1 MKNKIKKIIVFLLIL
16 LLFYLVLDSYL
27 FNKKNEESK
36 FKFRITYMFIDYDK
50 TPKNAKM
57 SDYYSDDEE
66 TLFYSQTYEDV
77 IEEKKYY
84 VVHIKNINSI
94 ALDNIAEYAFAK
106 NNVLA
111 QMINDIKFDEK
122 KRNIYIPKKYFK
134 NSKKGDIPL
143 KMEILSRV
151 KKSQLKN
158 IKINVKTEK
167 ILPKSKITLVN
178 NNDLE
183 TKASIFKYNRG
194 NKFTKNDFKVY
205 VNNNN
210 IPLSKNEYDWNSKSG
225 TITLDKSSIEINNI
239 NVKFK
244 KISLFKQIFWIFSM
258 DVVSAKNTYT
268 SMGTF
273 TDTGDTYVN
282 LINATATTKNT
293 PYFYKGSS
301 SEYFCGGNTGIKV
314 SSSVTS
320 FNCTKQ
326 NGAAYYFTNSSDP
339 SAYKAYK
346 KAKKNSTKT
355 SNPDA
360 KKYVNQDF
368 LVKVSKLES
377 KSFSRSAEEK
387 TKDANGKDITITH
400 TRTVNVEFNKD
411 WAELWCTHV
420 ADGNSNNDST
430 GLDLTYEI
438 VGLTSSKLSM
448 KIDKGGTTVG
458 NQEATGYFRF
468 TKDSVSL
475 KVQKKVY
482 SIGLSSGAIGDG
494 SNLSLEDISFSLYGD
509 RNADGSCKADTYIMG
524 ADTDANGVAT
534 FNGLDANETYC
545 VQEDYTE
552 ADPDSS
558 VSSMKYVRVNKI
570 SGWSAAT
577 VTPTPGNEAAEPL
590 ELGKGQSCSTNGST
604 ATCNYYNTLV
614 RYCFKVNKRDLN
626 NAGAVFNSGTVKAC
640 DSFGNCTTNSDNQ
653 LIFAGYDYDTVKNG
667 LTISESTDTTP
678 VNSGSET
685 YYNTFHSSNGT
696 QTSSITLPFSTAI
709 AMSLNKD
716 ANGYYWSCPATNVA
730 TDAYDVKKYQ
740 CLVVN
745 KVDQDS
751 PSSGLAGAQFS
762 ASCTNG
768 QTSTA
773 TSKGSNGKTVLYAGK
788 EKSGITT
795 TCNVTELKPPKG
807 FGLTI
812 PSTKNNLSVWTMPES
827 TAAAYA
833 GQSDDQVAAAVENW
847 CGANSSATFENP
859 SLKLNWYKVLEDSK
873 TKINTTD
880 SNKTAKFSVTS
891 PDGKKVYHTASKK
904 NVTNSNKTETRSC
917 YVYSETSTGAGSDIF
932 ESDANGQV
940 CITSVPGE
948 NSEYTITE
956 TSPGQYHTFGDVNSL
971 KVKTSTDFAAM
982 TVTGDEVNTFI
993 NYPTRFEFGKNIVS
1007 SYSSTDE
1014 GSYKD
1019 LTTSEL
1025 RKLKFNVTDVSG
1037 QIVRFKK
1044 KRDANNNVIEGEYEY
1059 LDNTIDPQGE
1069 EEVTDLQLNSDRK
1082 IIIWHLPWADAS
1094 NADGALYSIKEK
1106 VEDGCTDQNGNTCNG
1121 NGFYYPEYNNAS
1133 DYQFRIYK
1141 TSNPV
1146 SVNKTEPK
1154 QSLSNTPTEIKF
1166 TKDDIYC
1173 KDSNCNSNYQNGTNG
1188 TTQDSVFENEEEIKV
1203 FDDIQFVLRDST
1215 GRDVTDHLIKVSDNE
1230 YRFVKDV
1237 NTLSDEL
1244 KAKLVKT
1251 DSSVVGNNLHTKD
1264 GTLKITHLCRESTYY
1279 IEEYKVPE
1287 HTVFILPTT
1296 IQFNGTVPS
1305 NWNWKGHPY
1314 VTYKVSNKESTKKTT
1329 PYSDTQVIDNTPT
1342 RILIY
1347 KKDSKYDY
1355 LIPDETTTFQ
1365 LYRCKK
1371 GEECHPT
1378 DDPDNTEN
1386 YERVRFWNRALIPGD
1401 KEDYKNDK
1409 TGLQTEV
1416 YKFVSTSDEKS
1427 MSESDLK
1434 SKTTYDLHP
1443 DHGVLVFRYLPA
1455 NYNYVLVET
1464 VAPKNYQLPVG
1475 RNAETSFKVVDNT
1488 VQVEDKDLPNKPTSV
1503 LIKKYA
1509 DDGKLLKGAEFKI
1522 YEVEDSNVCS
1532 KNLSPVNQK
1541 KKLLKL
1547 KTIRDGVYEARP
1559 EGDTDTIVTCSDRDD
1574 AKCSDIKTFVSKELT
1589 TKLTHDKY
1597 EDSWSKFEDESTSTA
1612 EGRQIELQEGVALI
1626 QYLEYDHCYV
1636 IEETKAPE
1644 GYSLPELKKR
1654 YTTITIKKNDEFAHD
1669 TNKDLINSPTPF
1681 KFYKYDEFNKL
1692 IDGAEFKLQ
1701 KLDDNK
1707 KYQDVTV
1714 TEIPTENGELFYK
1727 VDKDTDN
1734 TLIKT
1739 KGGTATIYYLTAGQY
1754 RVVETKAPG
1763 NKVLS
1768 KNLNLATFFVDE
1780 NGSVYGNSIIVN
1792 RSIVKTP
1799 VKNSASAELIVTIQ
1813 TGQTVIR
1820 YGIVIA
1826 VLVGM
1831 ISGLMILKEKK
1842 SRKDYNKDEK

>member
-1 MKNKIKKIIVFLLIL
+1 MKKKKKNVLIFILCLFVLVILFSFFNNKSIKKVKTDKKLFNVPVTYVVMDSNVPDNIEIKNATTKYKNNMLTFIPNVGIELIENGNYFVGKLVNSEINNNIVAFSFTKNNLNAEIVNDCIFDKKNKTIK
-16 LLFYLVLDSYL
+16 
-27 FNKKNEESK
+27 
-36 FKFRITYMFIDYDK
+36 
-50 TPKNAKM
+50 
-57 SDYYSDDEE
+57 
-66 TLFYSQTYEDV
+66 
-77 IEEKKYY
+77 
-84 VVHIKNINSI
+84 
-94 ALDNIAEYAFAK
+94 
-106 NNVLA
+106 
-111 QMINDIKFDEK
+111 
-122 KRNIYIPKKYFK
+122 IPKKYYKK
-134 NSKKGDIPL
+134 NSKRSEIQIEFITKTQNKKIKRTKISINQKYKLKKQVSVSGIDNITKFSIKANKYITKSNLTLFINDNYVCLDDSQYEYDPITRTISILLSPLTIKNVEVIVNRNIFSNLFVKNASAVSYNKMRAAGKLTAKPGLKNGDTFTITEVPVAYDASAGDTVTISHYDDADDTALYYECDKGNCTNYTGTSLYFTFHMNAGKTDKL
-143 KMEILSRV
+143 SFENGTYVKMYCSDHKSIADSKANPKMNLSVTVLSITDSYIILSFTGTSNFYTQV
-151 KKSQLKN
+151 PAGVLKFVWDNNFGKIIAKKYLY
-158 IKINVKTEK
+158 
-167 ILPKSKITLVN
+167 N
-178 NNDLE
+178 NGVRDQE
-183 TKASIFKYNRG
+183 
-194 NKFTKNDFKVY
+194 
-205 VNNNN
+205 
-210 IPLSKNEYDWNSKSG
+210 
-225 TITLDKSSIEINNI
+225 
-239 NVKFK
+239 
-244 KISLFKQIFWIFSM
+244 
-258 DVVSAKNTYT
+258 
-268 SMGTF
+268 
-273 TDTGDTYVN
+273 
-282 LINATATTKNT
+282 TTKNSEEFGFSIYDSLSDCQSDSDRLKKEKYT
-293 PYFYKGSS
+293 DQYSNVAFKKLEFGTYYVRETKCNSSKYACDTSCHGVTLNANDAVYDDKGNITGYEESVTLRYNLDAAGNVLDANDPIKNYFRYYCFTVRKNSTIANSDVSNISFQSS
-301 SEYFCGGNTGIKV
+301 ADQVNILQTLTTTSL
-314 SSSVTS
+314 SSSVTFGPYLWGTYYYRES
-320 FNCTKQ
+320 SDNSTHWNDNSGWKTASLYEASYSGTGYSGAYCPA
-326 NGAAYYFTNSSDP
+326 GAASDVTDTH
-339 SAYKAYK
+339 K
-346 KAKKNSTKT
+346 KWCIKVAKKDKATKKIITDKTATFRLCADSQCNVVLGTSRTKAGIATFMGLTHDGT
-355 SNPDA
+355 SN
-360 KKYVNQDF
+360 
-368 LVKVSKLES
+368 
-377 KSFSRSAEEK
+377 
-387 TKDANGKDITITH
+387 T
-400 TRTVNVEFNKD
+400 
-411 WAELWCTHV
+411 
-420 ADGNSNNDST
+420 
-430 GLDLTYEI
+430 
-438 VGLTSSKLSM
+438 
-448 KIDKGGTTVG
+448 GGTPYYVQEIDPPVG
-458 NQEATGYFRF
+458 Y
-468 TKDSVSL
+468 
-475 KVQKKVY
+475 
-482 SIGLSSGAIGDG
+482 AIGDPNPQLV
-494 SNLSLEDISFSLYGD
+494 SNVALLAEQNTDSTDPNSCTSDPNAASFYNPELIINWYKTTEDKKTMANGAVFKVK
-509 RNADGSCKADTYIMG
+509 NKDTKKYITVSNPE
-524 ADTDANGVAT
+524 AQTDDSNPTITKTCYKYTGTGTDQQASGTAMVSMNTRTTINGVAS
-534 FNGLDANETYC
+534 D
-545 VQEDYTE
+545 
-552 ADPDSS
+552 
-558 VSSMKYVRVNKI
+558 
-570 SGWSAAT
+570 
-577 VTPTPGNEAAEPL
+577 
-590 ELGKGQSCSTNGST
+590 TNGEV
-604 ATCNYYNTLV
+604 CV
-614 RYCFKVNKRDLN
+614 
-626 NAGAVFNSGTVKAC
+626 
-640 DSFGNCTTNSDNQ
+640 
-653 LIFAGYDYDTVKNG
+653 
-667 LTISESTDTTP
+667 
-678 VNSGSET
+678 
-685 YYNTFHSSNGT
+685 
-696 QTSSITLPFSTAI
+696 
-709 AMSLNKD
+709 
-716 ANGYYWSCPATNVA
+716 
-730 TDAYDVKKYQ
+730 
-740 CLVVN
+740 
-745 KVDQDS
+745 
-751 PSSGLAGAQFS
+751 SGL
-762 ASCTNG
+762 
-768 QTSTA
+768 
-773 TSKGSNGKTVLYAGK
+773 
-788 EKSGITT
+788 
-795 TCNVTELKPPKG
+795 PKG
-807 FGLTI
+807 NYT
-812 PSTKNNLSVWTMPES
+812 
-827 TAAAYA
+827 
-833 GQSDDQVAAAVENW
+833 VEEFHP
-847 CGANSSATFENP
+847 A
-859 SLKLNWYKVLEDSK
+859 
-873 TKINTTD
+873 
-880 SNKTAKFSVTS
+880 
-891 PDGKKVYHTASKK
+891 
-904 NVTNSNKTETRSC
+904 
-917 YVYSETSTGAGSDIF
+917 
-932 ESDANGQV
+932 
-940 CITSVPGE
+940 
-948 NSEYTITE
+948 
-956 TSPGQYHTFGDVNSL
+956 QYHTFGSENELSKNVETL
-971 KVKTSTDFAAM
+971 TTFKAM
-982 TVTGDEVNTFI
+982 DDTNKFI

-1059 LDNTIDPQGE
+1059 LNNTIDPQGE

-1082 IIIWHLPWADAS
+1082 IIIWHLPWADS
-1094 NADGALYSIKEK
+1094 KSTNGAKYNIKEK
-1106 VEDGCTDQNGNTCNG
+1106 REDGCTDQNQNTCNG
-1121 NGFYYPEYNNAS
+1121 NGFYYPEYNNDS
-1133 DYQFRIYK
+1133 DTEFIIYQ
-1141 TSNPV
+1141 TSSPQ
-1146 SVNKTEPK
+1146 SKNKIESK

-1296 IQFNGTVPS
+1296 IKFDGTVPA
-1305 NWNWKGHPY
+1305 NWNWQGHPY
-1314 VTYKVSNKESTKKTT
+1314 VTYKVSDKESTKKTS

-1342 RILIY
+1342 RVIIY

-1386 YERVRFWNRALIPGD
+1386 YERVRFWNKALIPGD

-1488 VQVEDKDLPNKPTSV
+1488 VQVDEKDLPNKPTSV

-1597 EDSWSKFEDESTSTA
+1597 EDSWSKFEDESTST
-1612 EGRQIELQEGVALI
+1612 EDGRQIELQEGVALI

-1654 YTTITIKKNDEFAHD
+1654 YTTVTIKKNDEYAHD
-1669 TNKDLINSPTPF
+1669 TNKDLINKPTPF

-1714 TEIPTENGELFYK
+1714 TEIPSENEELYYK

-1820 YGIVIA
+1820 YGIIIA

>member
-1 MKNKIKKIIVFLLIL
+1 MIKRIKKTFLILIPILILTGCLTIVYNLDKNSNKNKDGNYILPITWLIMDSEKIP
-16 LLFYLVLDSYL
+16 
-27 FNKKNEESK
+27 SK
-36 FKFRITYMFIDYDK
+36 ISLTD
-50 TPKNAKM
+50 A
-57 SDYYSDDEE
+57 
-66 TLFYSQTYEDV
+66 
-77 IEEKKYY
+77 
-84 VVHIKNINSI
+84 INNYG
-94 ALDNIAEYAFAK
+94 DNILKYSIGYETIEVKNGKYNYATV
-106 NNVLA
+106 NNVNDSLYNNIMDYA
-111 QMINDIKFDEK
+111 TTMHNNNGEIINDIKFDKETK
-122 KRNIYIPKKYFK
+122 MIKIPKKYFK
-134 NSKKGDIPL
+134 INNNKSDNSPVQIEFVTKLNKK
-143 KMEILSRV
+143 
-151 KKSQLKN
+151 QLKN
-158 IKINVKTEK
+158 MKINCSQKKIFTKKSIKRVNGFNSSTSFSIGKYEK
-167 ILPKSKITLVN
+167 NKGISKKDLKIYVNDQILDKSFYTFDSISGVVNLFIDSTLVN
-178 NNDLE
+178 DVDVIY
-183 TKASIFKYNRG
+183 KKYN
-194 NKFTKNDFKVY
+194 FLSLKNIFAFDADDYPSKKVY
-205 VNNNN
+205 GTIKGVYNISVGLSWTEELSYKYIGSGGYANPSSINWENNAQKEAWTSGYMDACINDNCNNNSESVAPFIVKMPN
-210 IPLSKNEYDWNSKSG
+210 KIQHTHKDKDGNVIVDNYIEFGSNFYVPLFCIDHTTTATNAGDAYSTQITVVYYDAADEEMILRLTGQEYHTTQKGEAYIKVIWKDERAAIEVTKVYKNNEVAQLEGLKFGLY
-225 TITLDKSSIEINNI
+225 SSANGCNTSDIN
-239 NVKFK
+239 K
-244 KISLFKQIFWIFSM
+244 KIGKTH
-258 DVVSAKNTYT
+258 A
-268 SMGTF
+268 
-273 TDTGDTYVN
+273 
-282 LINATATTKNT
+282 
-293 PYFYKGSS
+293 
-301 SEYFCGGNTGIKV
+301 
-314 SSSVTS
+314 
-320 FNCTKQ
+320 
-326 NGAAYYFTNSSDP
+326 TNSSGKVYWKNLSPNKTYYIREYSTSGKLDANNWTP
-339 SAYKAYK
+339 ENGEQCKAVK
-346 KAKKNSTKT
+346 TPAKGGK
-355 SNPDA
+355 
-360 KKYVNQDF
+360 
-368 LVKVSKLES
+368 KVSVNGSTQTYYL
-377 KSFSRSAEEK
+377 KSISFTNRRRK
-387 TKDANGKDITITH
+387 YCYKVRKVDADFPNCNISGISFT
-400 TRTVNVEFNKD
+400 
-411 WAELWCTHV
+411 
-420 ADGNSNNDST
+420 SST
-430 GLDLTYEI
+430 GETQ
-438 VGLTSSKLSM
+438 
-448 KIDKGGTTVG
+448 TT
-458 NQEATGYFRF
+458 
-468 TKDSVSL
+468 
-475 KVQKKVY
+475 
-482 SIGLSSGAIGDG
+482 G
-494 SNLSLEDISFSLYGD
+494 SD
-509 RNADGSCKADTYIMG
+509 
-524 ADTDANGVAT
+524 GVAT
-534 FNGLDANETYC
+534 FQNLGYGSYSFYESSPNPTAATSSCGGTFNYWNE
-545 VQEDYTE
+545 
-552 ADPDSS
+552 
-558 VSSMKYVRVNKI
+558 N
-570 SGWSAAT
+570 SAAT
-577 VTPTPGNEAAEPL
+577 AA
-590 ELGKGQSCSTNGST
+590 
-604 ATCNYYNTLV
+604 
-614 RYCFKVNKRDLN
+614 
-626 NAGAVFNSGTVKAC
+626 
-640 DSFGNCTTNSDNQ
+640 
-653 LIFAGYDYDTVKNG
+653 
-667 LTISESTDTTP
+667 TISEM
-678 VNSGSET
+678 N
-685 YYNTFHSSNGT
+685 Y
-696 QTSSITLPFSTAI
+696 
-709 AMSLNKD
+709 D
-716 ANGYYWSCPATNVA
+716 AATNTYSCAANPDTHKKQDHKV
-730 TDAYDVKKYQ
+730 YYCLKVKKIDDATK
-740 CLVVN
+740 N
-745 KVDQDS
+745 A
-751 PSSGLAGAQFS
+751 LAGATIEIKSLGLKKVTGNDGIATFMLGTNSGNFS
-762 ASCTNG
+762 
-768 QTSTA
+768 
-773 TSKGSNGKTVLYAGK
+773 V
-788 EKSGITT
+788 E
-795 TCNVTELKPPKG
+795 E
-807 FGLTI
+807 TI
-812 PSTKNNLSVWTMPES
+812 PPIGYALSNPNPITVPATAMPQGTS
-827 TAAAYA
+827 Y
-833 GQSDDQVAAAVENW
+833 
-847 CGANSSATFENP
+847 ANSQIESNCNAPIVDGYLFKNP
-859 SLKLNWYKVLEDSK
+859 ALILNWYKVTENK
-873 TKINTTD
+873 ETKAENAEFEITKKGTNEKIHY
-880 SNKTAKFSVTS
+880 N
-891 PDGKKVYHTASKK
+891 GKMDVKDTKGQIK
-904 NVTNSNKTETRSC
+904 NC
-917 YVYSETSTGAGSDIF
+917 YVYTTDTSKPTVMVSNSTSDKGDVCIRGIPAGS
-932 ESDANGQV
+932 
-940 CITSVPGE
+940 
-948 NSEYTITE
+948 YTITE
-956 TSPGQYHTFGDVNSL
+956 TKPAQYHTFGPVTYKDITIDS
-971 KVKTSTDFAAM
+971 TSTTFKAM
-982 TVTGDEVNTFI
+982 DDTNKFV

-1059 LDNTIDPQGE
+1059 LNNTIDPQGE

-1094 NADGALYSIKEK
+1094 NTNGALYSIKEK
-1106 VEDGCTDQNGNTCNG
+1106 VEDGCTDQNQNTCNG
-1121 NGFYYPEYNNAS
+1121 NGFYYPEYNNPS
-1133 DYQFRIYK
+1133 DFQFRIYQ
-1141 TSNPV
+1141 TSSPQ
-1146 SVNKTEPK
+1146 SINKTEPK

-1188 TTQDSVFENEEEIKV
+1188 TKQDTVFENEEEMKV

-1251 DSSVVGNNLHTKD
+1251 DSSVVGNNIHTKD

-1427 MSESDLK
+1427 MSESDFK

-1488 VQVEDKDLPNKPTSV
+1488 VQVDEKDLPNKPTSV

-1597 EDSWSKFEDESTSTA
+1597 EDSWSKFEDESTST
-1612 EGRQIELQEGVALI
+1612 EDGRQIELQEGVALI

-1654 YTTITIKKNDEFAHD
+1654 YTTVTIKKNDEYAHD
-1669 TNKDLINSPTPF
+1669 TNKDLINKPTPF

>member
-1 MKNKIKKIIVFLLIL
+1 MKNKKILFVTIMVILFLSFIVFLI
-16 LLFYLVLDSYL
+16 YDSFVFDRKVTRNYKSL
-27 FNKKNEESK
+27 
-36 FKFRITYMFIDYDK
+36 RISFVEVDYDK
-50 TPKNAKM
+50 TKKLDFNSKNSEYMDHLITSFSTGEKLKKEEN
-57 SDYYSDDEE
+57 YY
-66 TLFYSQTYEDV
+66 TAT
-77 IEEKKYY
+77 
-84 VVHIKNINSI
+84 IKNINKLGYKRI
-94 ALDNIAEYAFAK
+94 KKTTITL
-106 NNVLA
+106 
-111 QMINDIKFDEK
+111 NDADANFVNDVKYNEK
-122 KRNIYIPKKYFK
+122 THKIYIPKKYYDD
-134 NSKKGDIPL
+134 KKYEKYD
-143 KMEILSRV
+143 
-151 KKSQLKN
+151 N
-158 IKINVKTEK
+158 CTIKIEFVNAVKTEELNNLSYNVK
-167 ILPKSKITLVN
+167 IKKFLTKRKINTSKKYYETPKISV
-178 NNDLE
+178 
-183 TKASIFKYNRG
+183 FKYG
-194 NKFTKNDFKVY
+194 KGVYIQKKDLKVY
-205 VNNNN
+205 LNNSST
-210 IPLSKNEYDWNSKSG
+210 PLDNSVYDWNALTGVISIKGYPFYINSIDVKFRKQALVKNYLFNLFKINNTKAANDDSANVGSYSYSDSHGKKTVSYLNQETTNGTYDYYYEGSVGYLANGVYHNGSIPDSVTDDAILANSSTFSDDGRKAAYWDFYIYVG
-225 TITLDKSSIEINNI
+225 TITFTKHYDITQCDEKGQNCKTIKDGGTASVTITINQWLRSACAESS
-239 NVKFK
+239 V
-244 KISLFKQIFWIFSM
+244 
-258 DVVSAKNTYT
+258 
-268 SMGTF
+268 
-273 TDTGDTYVN
+273 
-282 LINATATTKNT
+282 
-293 PYFYKGSS
+293 
-301 SEYFCGGNTGIKV
+301 GIKDPKKLGLNFTLTVESDGTLYV
-314 SSSVTS
+314 SYSSTDHV
-320 FNCTKQ
+320 TKQ
-326 NGAAYYFTNSSDP
+326 VASGGFRVQGAT
-339 SAYKAYK
+339 YK
-346 KAKKNSTKT
+346 
-355 SNPDA
+355 
-360 KKYVNQDF
+360 
-368 LVKVSKLES
+368 
-377 KSFSRSAEEK
+377 
-387 TKDANGKDITITH
+387 
-400 TRTVNVEFNKD
+400 
-411 WAELWCTHV
+411 
-420 ADGNSNNDST
+420 
-430 GLDLTYEI
+430 
-438 VGLTSSKLSM
+438 
-448 KIDKGGTTVG
+448 
-458 NQEATGYFRF
+458 
-468 TKDSVSL
+468 L
-475 KVQKKVY
+475 KVQKMLFNPSTQTYDVWQKKGITFRIYSGFKSATDHSDCNGKIMDEKRTRGNGAVTFSGLNSSGTYCVKEIFNEHSEDSTVSGNDYFKVANCDKNSAHNPALEAKTTDLITTNSSSLNYYCNAPKFYCIRIAKYDQPTNCLVNGITFRLDNNTSLDGVTGGGVVHVTPGLSGTVATEGHAIYDMFGY
-482 SIGLSSGAIGDG
+482 SAANHTLQEVSFDGTSATLASNCGSSPFFYWNTNSSSVYQGAATQMSYSNGIYTCPTNATTLSNTDNRVYYCARVKKVDKDTGQVLGGATFTAYRDQNLSSAIGSSVSASNGIAEFYYGNDNNGGATYNTGSYWIKETKAPKGYAPDPNAKNVGVTVMDPSTNSGSWNNSGLCGANAETFVYQNTALKITWYKAVEDSKSLFKTNDESKVPTFEVYDSSGKKLYHTATKVKTSDSSGANSRMCYQVTD
-494 SNLSLEDISFSLYGD
+494 STVDS
-509 RNADGSCKADTYIMG
+509 G
-524 ADTDANGVAT
+524 ADV
-534 FNGLDANETYC
+534 FKLD
-545 VQEDYTE
+545 
-552 ADPDSS
+552 
-558 VSSMKYVRVNKI
+558 
-570 SGWSAAT
+570 
-577 VTPTPGNEAAEPL
+577 
-590 ELGKGQSCSTNGST
+590 
-604 ATCNYYNTLV
+604 
-614 RYCFKVNKRDLN
+614 
-626 NAGAVFNSGTVKAC
+626 
-640 DSFGNCTTNSDNQ
+640 SD
-653 LIFAGYDYDTVKNG
+653 
-667 LTISESTDTTP
+667 
-678 VNSGSET
+678 
-685 YYNTFHSSNGT
+685 
-696 QTSSITLPFSTAI
+696 
-709 AMSLNKD
+709 
-716 ANGYYWSCPATNVA
+716 
-730 TDAYDVKKYQ
+730 
-740 CLVVN
+740 
-745 KVDQDS
+745 
-751 PSSGLAGAQFS
+751 
-762 ASCTNG
+762 
-768 QTSTA
+768 
-773 TSKGSNGKTVLYAGK
+773 
-788 EKSGITT
+788 
-795 TCNVTELKPPKG
+795 
-807 FGLTI
+807 
-812 PSTKNNLSVWTMPES
+812 
-827 TAAAYA
+827 
-833 GQSDDQVAAAVENW
+833 
-847 CGANSSATFENP
+847 
-859 SLKLNWYKVLEDSK
+859 
-873 TKINTTD
+873 
-880 SNKTAKFSVTS
+880 
-891 PDGKKVYHTASKK
+891 
-904 NVTNSNKTETRSC
+904 
-917 YVYSETSTGAGSDIF
+917 
-932 ESDANGQV
+932 GQV
-940 CITSVPGE
+940 CVRGVE
-948 NSEYTITE
+948 EGQYTVVEKT
-956 TSPGQYHTFGDVNSL
+956 PGQYHTFGSSDRVTVYASP
-971 KVKTSTDFAAM
+971 DFAAM
-982 TVTGDEVNTFI
+982 TVTGDRVNTFI

-1025 RKLKFNVTDVSG
+1025 RKLKFNVTDESD

-1059 LDNTIDPQGE
+1059 LNNTIDPQGE

-1082 IIIWHLPWADAS
+1082 IIIWHLPWADS
-1094 NADGALYSIKEK
+1094 KNSDGAVYSVKEK
-1106 VEDGCTDQNGNTCNG
+1106 REDGCTDQNQNTCNG
-1121 NGFYYPEYNNAS
+1121 NGFYYPEYNNPS
-1133 DYQFRIYK
+1133 DFQFRIYQK
-1141 TSNPV
+1141 SSPQ
-1146 SVNKTEPK
+1146 SIDKKESK

-1264 GTLKITHLCRESTYY
+1264 GILKITHLCRESTYY

-1296 IQFNGTVPS
+1296 IKFNGTVPA
-1305 NWNWKGHPY
+1305 NWNWQGHPY
-1314 VTYKVSNKESTKKTT
+1314 VTYKVSDKESTKKST

-1342 RILIY
+1342 RVIIY

-1488 VQVEDKDLPNKPTSV
+1488 VQVDEKDLPNKPTSV

-1522 YEVEDSNVCS
+1522 YEVEDSNVCN

-1559 EGDTDTIVTCSDRDD
+1559 EGDTDTDTIVTCSDRDD

-1714 TEIPTENGELFYK
+1714 TEIPTKNGELFYK

-1734 TLIKT
+1734 TLIMT

>member
-1 MKNKIKKIIVFLLIL
+1 MKKCIKILLIILVIPFLLYFLASIYD
-16 LLFYLVLDSYL
+16 FFFVDYKENDIVKKMSVTVVTTDYEKTKNINFSNDDSY
-27 FNKKNEESK
+27 FNYFLKTYNFTETVTKEGNYYVSSINGINPIFYKRIALVTFSLDDVMGNVIDDAKYDIKNNKVYIPVRYYESKKYKKYNNCPVRIELVTRLKKNE
-36 FKFRITYMFIDYDK
+36 F
-50 TPKNAKM
+50 
-57 SDYYSDDEE
+57 
-66 TLFYSQTYEDV
+66 
-77 IEEKKYY
+77 
-84 VVHIKNINSI
+84 
-94 ALDNIAEYAFAK
+94 
-106 NNVLA
+106 
-111 QMINDIKFDEK
+111 
-122 KRNIYIPKKYFK
+122 
-134 NSKKGDIPL
+134 
-143 KMEILSRV
+143 
-151 KKSQLKN
+151 
-158 IKINVKTEK
+158 
-167 ILPKSKITLVN
+167 
-178 NNDLE
+178 
-183 TKASIFKYNRG
+183 
-194 NKFTKNDFKVY
+194 
-205 VNNNN
+205 NNNN
-210 IPLSKNEYDWNSKSG
+210 INVKINKIFNTNKKVTIKNETDYPRISLFKYKNGCSITKQDFYVYINDSKIPIDSDKYDWNSKTGVISFNFSG
-225 TITLDKSSIEINNI
+225 MYLNNLTIVVKKRALVKNLFLTKTKLFMANAASNFGSFSYNNGVGSYNAKTVKSLHQAFDGFSSNVELSYYYGNDGNWYDPNDGKWKTSDYPISDNVSADTDGSGLSNFDVYIGSITFSNPYKTELYPDYSSCSSIEDSSEKQKCIDNANEIAKKGVDIYPKFTINI
-239 NVKFK
+239 NQWVSLYCSEAKGNGIANNPKKSITTKFTINVSNDSSKATITMKSLDSAGDQFASGSFQITGASYELSVKKKLNKGGTISDFDQKKILFKIYESTTSDGTDCTGYINKAFTNASGVAKFK
-244 KISLFKQIFWIFSM
+244 GLPRAGQYCVKEIFNETKSTSKISNKNYIANADCKSSSGYNKAVKVSTGTSVTTGNWYCNIPRYYCLKIKKIDQPTGGTVNGITFQLDSAYNAVTGGNPVHVQEAALSVQTSEAGTAIYDMLNYSAVAHNLKEVSDDGTKATLVNGNNPYFYWNTNKSLSYQGAATEMTYRKADGKYVCNASTTTLSDTDNRVYYCARVKKVDKDTGQVLGGATFTAYRDQNLTSAIGSSVSVGNGIAEFYYGNDNNGGATYNTGSYWIKETKAPKGYAPDPNAKNVGVTVMDPSTNSGSWNNSGLCGANAETFVYQNTALKITWYKAVEDSKSLFK
-258 DVVSAKNTYT
+258 
-268 SMGTF
+268 
-273 TDTGDTYVN
+273 
-282 LINATATTKNT
+282 
-293 PYFYKGSS
+293 
-301 SEYFCGGNTGIKV
+301 
-314 SSSVTS
+314 
-320 FNCTKQ
+320 
-326 NGAAYYFTNSSDP
+326 TND
-339 SAYKAYK
+339 
-346 KAKKNSTKT
+346 
-355 SNPDA
+355 
-360 KKYVNQDF
+360 
-368 LVKVSKLES
+368 ES
-377 KSFSRSAEEK
+377 KVPTFE
-387 TKDANGKDITITH
+387 
-400 TRTVNVEFNKD
+400 
-411 WAELWCTHV
+411 
-420 ADGNSNNDST
+420 
-430 GLDLTYEI
+430 
-438 VGLTSSKLSM
+438 
-448 KIDKGGTTVG
+448 
-458 NQEATGYFRF
+458 
-468 TKDSVSL
+468 
-475 KVQKKVY
+475 VY
-482 SIGLSSGAIGDG
+482 DSSG
-494 SNLSLEDISFSLYGD
+494 
-509 RNADGSCKADTYIMG
+509 
-524 ADTDANGVAT
+524 
-534 FNGLDANETYC
+534 
-545 VQEDYTE
+545 
-552 ADPDSS
+552 
-558 VSSMKYVRVNKI
+558 
-570 SGWSAAT
+570 
-577 VTPTPGNEAAEPL
+577 
-590 ELGKGQSCSTNGST
+590 
-604 ATCNYYNTLV
+604 
-614 RYCFKVNKRDLN
+614 
-626 NAGAVFNSGTVKAC
+626 
-640 DSFGNCTTNSDNQ
+640 
-653 LIFAGYDYDTVKNG
+653 
-667 LTISESTDTTP
+667 
-678 VNSGSET
+678 
-685 YYNTFHSSNGT
+685 
-696 QTSSITLPFSTAI
+696 
-709 AMSLNKD
+709 
-716 ANGYYWSCPATNVA
+716 
-730 TDAYDVKKYQ
+730 KK
-740 CLVVN
+740 L
-745 KVDQDS
+745 
-751 PSSGLAGAQFS
+751 
-762 ASCTNG
+762 
-768 QTSTA
+768 
-773 TSKGSNGKTVLYAGK
+773 
-788 EKSGITT
+788 
-795 TCNVTELKPPKG
+795 
-807 FGLTI
+807 
-812 PSTKNNLSVWTMPES
+812 
-827 TAAAYA
+827 
-833 GQSDDQVAAAVENW
+833 
-847 CGANSSATFENP
+847 
-859 SLKLNWYKVLEDSK
+859 
-873 TKINTTD
+873 
-880 SNKTAKFSVTS
+880 
-891 PDGKKVYHTASKK
+891 YHTATKVRTSDSSGS
-904 NVTNSNKTETRSC
+904 NSRMCYQVTD
-917 YVYSETSTGAGSDIF
+917 STVDSGADVFKLDSD
-932 ESDANGQV
+932 GQV
-940 CITSVPGE
+940 CVRGVE
-948 NSEYTITE
+948 EGQYTVVEKT
-956 TSPGQYHTFGDVNSL
+956 PGQYHTFGSSDRATVY
-971 KVKTSTDFAAM
+971 TSPDFAAM
-982 TVTGDEVNTFI
+982 TVTGDRVNTFI

-1059 LDNTIDPQGE
+1059 LNNTIDPQGE

-1082 IIIWHLPWADAS
+1082 IIIWHLPWADS
-1094 NADGALYSIKEK
+1094 KSTNGAKYKIKEK
-1106 VEDGCTDQNGNTCNG
+1106 REDGCTDQNQNTCNG
-1121 NGFYYPEYNNAS
+1121 NGFYYPEYNNDS
-1133 DYQFRIYK
+1133 DTEFIIYQ
-1141 TSNPV
+1141 TSSPQ
-1146 SVNKTEPK
+1146 SINKTEPK

-1251 DSSVVGNNLHTKD
+1251 DSSVVGNNIHTKD

-1279 IEEYKVPE
+1279 IEEYRVPE

-1305 NWNWKGHPY
+1305 NWNWQGHPY

-1342 RILIY
+1342 RVLIY

-1401 KEDYKNDK
+1401 KEDSSDNK
-1409 TGLQTEV
+1409 TGLHTEV
-1416 YKFVSTSDEKS
+1416 YKFISTSDEKS

-1488 VQVEDKDLPNKPTSV
+1488 VQVDEKDLPNKPTSV

-1597 EDSWSKFEDESTSTA
+1597 EDSWSKFEDESTST
-1612 EGRQIELQEGVALI
+1612 EDGRQIELQEGVALI

-1654 YTTITIKKNDEFAHD
+1654 FTTITIKKNDEFAHD

>member
-1 MKNKIKKIIVFLLIL
+1 MKFTKKYKWIYLFIFLIL
-16 LLFYLVLDSYL
+16 LLFTLLFSYNKYLDYVDSKK
-27 FNKKNEESK
+27 FKEITSNKKNILMKYVIVDKDKSNPDDDIIKTTNENSK
-36 FKFRITYMFIDYDK
+36 NVLFI
-50 TPKNAKM
+50 AKGYAYLTKKGNYYETTLSNENDIVFDNI
-57 SDYYSDDEE
+57 SDYC
-66 TLFYSQTYEDV
+66 
-77 IEEKKYY
+77 
-84 VVHIKNINSI
+84 
-94 ALDNIAEYAFAK
+94 FAK
-106 NNVLA
+106 NNLLGEVIKDAKFSSKSRKIKVPISYFENNSDDTPVQLEIVSRITKKQFKNLKMNIKVRNKIIKQKKVTVNGNDFETSFSIADYNSYKKIRKDEITIYTNNYQHKMLNEEFDWNPTSGVITLA
-111 QMINDIKFDEK
+111 INPILINDVYVVINHKFYNNFLDDVDATTQSYKKMTTSATLTGQPTGIKAGETYTISGVGVYYARNTPSDISGFNASVKAAFQSADKTLYTACSDGKCNRRGSSVWNDFVFHLNIGSAPSGVDFKFDKGTYVAGYCLQDGLSVGSGGSKTASINITVVAINTTDHYVIVKIETVDPYYTQKGGGYLKFDWDETNCKLKVAKKYTGASDNLGGIKFAVYDTKAECESNLADDRIQTRTTDSDGNLTFTKLSLGEKYWIREITESTNTYFANNTAHYSDADTTARCIHKALTKSDVDENGK
-122 KRNIYIPKKYFK
+122 CLDSAGYYNTKKYYCLSVKKVDAETGQPLAGVTFQNDTTGAVGVSGADGVVTFSNLQYGTYSVTETSLDGTNGYWNDSVTTSKTFSYTTNASDEMNYDSAGNPVSCKPTTYTYTKPNHKLYYCLKVKKVDKVTGQLLKGASFSTTIAGNAVTKKDSDDGADDGVTSFFLGTNSGTYSVVEQEAPVGYAKDDRTLQANAILLPRELTYSQAQSACLKADAVDANGNNITAQSIIFK
-134 NSKKGDIPL
+134 NSK
-143 KMEILSRV
+143 
-151 KKSQLKN
+151 
-158 IKINVKTEK
+158 
-167 ILPKSKITLVN
+167 
-178 NNDLE
+178 
-183 TKASIFKYNRG
+183 
-194 NKFTKNDFKVY
+194 Y
-205 VNNNN
+205 V
-210 IPLSKNEYDWNSKSG
+210 I
-225 TITLDKSSIEINNI
+225 
-239 NVKFK
+239 
-244 KISLFKQIFWIFSM
+244 
-258 DVVSAKNTYT
+258 
-268 SMGTF
+268 
-273 TDTGDTYVN
+273 
-282 LINATATTKNT
+282 
-293 PYFYKGSS
+293 
-301 SEYFCGGNTGIKV
+301 
-314 SSSVTS
+314 
-320 FNCTKQ
+320 
-326 NGAAYYFTNSSDP
+326 
-339 SAYKAYK
+339 
-346 KAKKNSTKT
+346 
-355 SNPDA
+355 
-360 KKYVNQDF
+360 
-368 LVKVSKLES
+368 
-377 KSFSRSAEEK
+377 
-387 TKDANGKDITITH
+387 
-400 TRTVNVEFNKD
+400 
-411 WAELWCTHV
+411 
-420 ADGNSNNDST
+420 
-430 GLDLTYEI
+430 
-438 VGLTSSKLSM
+438 
-448 KIDKGGTTVG
+448 
-458 NQEATGYFRF
+458 
-468 TKDSVSL
+468 
-475 KVQKKVY
+475 
-482 SIGLSSGAIGDG
+482 
-494 SNLSLEDISFSLYGD
+494 
-509 RNADGSCKADTYIMG
+509 
-524 ADTDANGVAT
+524 
-534 FNGLDANETYC
+534 
-545 VQEDYTE
+545 
-552 ADPDSS
+552 
-558 VSSMKYVRVNKI
+558 
-570 SGWSAAT
+570 
-577 VTPTPGNEAAEPL
+577 
-590 ELGKGQSCSTNGST
+590 
-604 ATCNYYNTLV
+604 
-614 RYCFKVNKRDLN
+614 
-626 NAGAVFNSGTVKAC
+626 
-640 DSFGNCTTNSDNQ
+640 
-653 LIFAGYDYDTVKNG
+653 
-667 LTISESTDTTP
+667 
-678 VNSGSET
+678 
-685 YYNTFHSSNGT
+685 
-696 QTSSITLPFSTAI
+696 
-709 AMSLNKD
+709 
-716 ANGYYWSCPATNVA
+716 
-730 TDAYDVKKYQ
+730 
-740 CLVVN
+740 
-745 KVDQDS
+745 
-751 PSSGLAGAQFS
+751 
-762 ASCTNG
+762 
-768 QTSTA
+768 
-773 TSKGSNGKTVLYAGK
+773 
-788 EKSGITT
+788 
-795 TCNVTELKPPKG
+795 
-807 FGLTI
+807 
-812 PSTKNNLSVWTMPES
+812 
-827 TAAAYA
+827 
-833 GQSDDQVAAAVENW
+833 
-847 CGANSSATFENP
+847 
-859 SLKLNWYKVLEDSK
+859 NWYKVTENKETKANGALFKVKNVDTNEYITVSNPEAQTDDSNPTI
-873 TKINTTD
+873 TKSCYKYTGTGTTD
-880 SNKTAKFSVTS
+880 QNSGTAMVSMNTRTTINDVASDTNGEVCVSGLPK
-891 PDGKKVYHTASKK
+891 GNYKVEEIQPA
-904 NVTNSNKTETRSC
+904 
-917 YVYSETSTGAGSDIF
+917 
-932 ESDANGQV
+932 
-940 CITSVPGE
+940 
-948 NSEYTITE
+948 
-956 TSPGQYHTFGDVNSL
+956 QYHTFGSTTEATVS
-971 KVKTSTDFAAM
+971 TSTTFKAM
-982 TVTGDEVNTFI
+982 DDTNKFI
-993 NYPTRFEFGKNIVS
+993 NHPTRFEFSKDIVS
-1007 SYSSTDE
+1007 TYSSTDE
-1014 GSYKD
+1014 GSYKE
-1019 LTTSEL
+1019 LTTAEL

-1059 LDNTIDPQGE
+1059 LNNTIDPQGE
-1069 EEVTDLQLNSDRK
+1069 EEVTDLQLNSERK
-1082 IIIWHLPWADAS
+1082 IVLWHLPWADAS

-1305 NWNWKGHPY
+1305 NWNWQGHPY
-1314 VTYKVSNKESTKKTT
+1314 VTYKVSDKESTKKTA

-1597 EDSWSKFEDESTSTA
+1597 EDSWSKFEDESTST
-1612 EGRQIELQEGVALI
+1612 EDGRQIELQEGVALI

-1734 TLIKT
+1734 TLIRT

>member
-1 MKNKIKKIIVFLLIL
+1 MKKWKKYIIIFAFLLIVYLFIDSYIFNKNEKNNSNEKKIRITYL
-16 LLFYLVLDSYL
+16 LLDYNKTTENDKQSDYNRLEKDDAILFVAQSSEKVKKGKKYYEASIKNVNPTVLENINETVFTLNDVYGNVIDDL
-27 FNKKNEESK
+27 KFNKKSNK
-36 FKFRITYMFIDYDK
+36 
-50 TPKNAKM
+50 
-57 SDYYSDDEE
+57 
-66 TLFYSQTYEDV
+66 
-77 IEEKKYY
+77 
-84 VVHIKNINSI
+84 
-94 ALDNIAEYAFAK
+94 
-106 NNVLA
+106 
-111 QMINDIKFDEK
+111 
-122 KRNIYIPKKYFK
+122 IYIPKKYFEDKKYSDYK
-134 NSKKGDIPL
+134 NCPVR
-143 KMEILSRV
+143 MELVSRV
-151 KKSQLKN
+151 KKKNLENLKFEVN
-158 IKINVKTEK
+158 TKKFLTHKKVSTQ
-167 ILPKSKITLVN
+167 SKDYMQT
-178 NNDLE
+178 DF
-183 TKASIFKYNRG
+183 SIFKYRKG
-194 NKFTKNDFKVY
+194 LLINKSDIKVY
-205 VNNNN
+205 LNEDTVALPSKSYTWYSKAGVISLEN
-210 IPLSKNEYDWNSKSG
+210 ISPVYIKKITVKVKKSALIKQLFFGIFSTNEVSAASKDIVGTANISGDDRISNSKFEKEYWKFSKIPYIYG
-225 TITLDKSSIEINNI
+225 SPVGDKVSSN
-239 NVKFK
+239 
-244 KISLFKQIFWIFSM
+244 STQ
-258 DVVSAKNTYT
+258 
-268 SMGTF
+268 
-273 TDTGDTYVN
+273 YV
-282 LINATATTKNT
+282 
-293 PYFYKGSS
+293 
-301 SEYFCGGNTGIKV
+301 FCGGNLGNYNCLKHDNNKNVTYNMVQVKDIKKDWKAAWKSV
-314 SSSVTS
+314 AYASSS
-320 FNCTKQ
+320 K
-326 NGAAYYFTNSSDP
+326 DP
-339 SAYKAYK
+339 GETTLPDFLIKISALDGQ
-346 KAKKNSTKT
+346 TKT
-355 SNPDA
+355 
-360 KKYVNQDF
+360 
-368 LVKVSKLES
+368 
-377 KSFSRSAEEK
+377 K
-387 TKDANGKDITITH
+387 TETIT
-400 TRTVNVEFNKD
+400 VDGKNVDISK
-411 WAELWCTHV
+411 T
-420 ADGNSNNDST
+420 
-430 GLDLTYEI
+430 LT
-438 VGLTSSKLSM
+438 VGLTKKWVRYYCAHNGEGANNQSDGFSVKFYIDSVGSKYVTIRIDSDETAGKQNASGLFKLKREKPASITVKKYQFTPTATNASAAAAMPTSALGLSDITFRLYADTKSTTSGVDCSKLIAEDST
-448 KIDKGGTTVG
+448 DG
-458 NQEATGYFRF
+458 NGEVTF
-468 TKDSVSL
+468 D
-475 KVQKKVY
+475 
-482 SIGLSSGAIGDG
+482 GL
-494 SNLSLEDISFSLYGD
+494 E
-509 RNADGSCKADTYIMG
+509 
-524 ADTDANGVAT
+524 NG
-534 FNGLDANETYC
+534 ETYC
-545 VQEDYTE
+545 IKEIYKE
-552 ADPDSS
+552 ADSDSS
-558 VSSMKYVRVNKI
+558 ISNKSYMRLNDI
-570 SGWSAAT
+570 TSWTT
-577 VTPTPGNEAAEPL
+577 VTPTPTASAEVY
-590 ELGKGQSCSTNGST
+590 KSQTCVASTNGT
-604 ATCNYYNTLV
+604 TCNYYNAAIK
-614 RYCFKVNKRDLN
+614 YCYKVAKYDLN
-626 NAGAVFNSGTVKAC
+626 NGSALFNNGTIKLCSGNICNTNIGNVITFEGLDYSASGITITEN
-640 DSFGNCTTNSDNQ
+640 DS
-653 LIFAGYDYDTVKNG
+653 
-667 LTISESTDTTP
+667 TP
-678 VNSGSET
+678 VNSAGEKYFISLYDENGNSISLQNTAATAET
-685 YYNTFHSSNGT
+685 
-696 QTSSITLPFSTAI
+696 LVKTANN
-709 AMSLNKD
+709 L
-716 ANGYYWSCPATNVA
+716 YYWSCPASA
-730 TDAYDVKKYQ
+730 TQVSAGQFKKYQ
-740 CLVVN
+740 CLKAK
-745 KVDQDS
+745 KVDEDTKQPLPGAEFTLTCNGKQVGSAVSD
-751 PSSGLAGAQFS
+751 SSGI
-762 ASCTNG
+762 
-768 QTSTA
+768 A
-773 TSKGSNGKTVLYAGK
+773 TLYASPEYDGK
-788 EKSGITT
+788 SCVITETKAPENHALPAVT
-795 TCNVTELKPPKG
+795 TKNVTSIA
-807 FGLTI
+807 TI
-812 PSTKNNLSVWTMPES
+812 DPS
-827 TAAAYA
+827 YA
-833 GQSDDQVAAAVENW
+833 SRYARKSDAEVAADVKTW
-847 CGANSSATFENP
+847 CSAGTDDYIYEDP
-859 SLKLNWYKVLEDSK
+859 SLKINWYKE
-873 TKINTTD
+873 TENG
-880 SNKTAKFSVTS
+880 TAASGAEFTANGPKGQLHY
-891 PDGKKVYHTASKK
+891 DGKT
-904 NVTNSNKTETRSC
+904 NVM
-917 YVYSETSTGAGSDIF
+917 Y
-932 ESDANGQV
+932 DANGDGIKESSKLCYNYTSDTTKPTVMVSNSNGEV
-940 CITSVPGE
+940 CVRAVPEG
-948 NSEYTITE
+948 SYTITE
-956 TSPGQYHTFGDVNSL
+956 TKPAQYHTFDGAITRTLTAS
-971 KVKTSTDFAAM
+971 KDFAVKSD
-982 TVTGDEVNTFI
+982 TNKYV

-1059 LDNTIDPQGE
+1059 LNNTIDPQGE

-1082 IIIWHLPWADAS
+1082 IIIWHLPWADS
-1094 NADGALYSIKEK
+1094 KNSDGAVYSVKEK
-1106 VEDGCTDQNGNTCNG
+1106 REDGCTDQNQNTCNG
-1121 NGFYYPEYNNAS
+1121 NGFYYPEYNNPS
-1133 DYQFRIYK
+1133 DFQFRIYQK
-1141 TSNPV
+1141 SSPQ
-1146 SVNKTEPK
+1146 SINKIESK

-1296 IQFNGTVPS
+1296 IKFDGTVPA
-1305 NWNWKGHPY
+1305 NWNWQGHPY
-1314 VTYKVSNKESTKKTT
+1314 VTYKVSDKESTKKTS

-1488 VQVEDKDLPNKPTSV
+1488 VQVDEKDLPNKPTSV

-1522 YEVEDSNVCS
+1522 YEVEDSNVCN

-1574 AKCSDIKTFVSKELT
+1574 AKCSDIKSFVSKELT

-1734 TLIKT
+1734 TLIMT